1 MRGKRR
7 TKPQLE
13 LVATLF
19 STGKSA
25 EDIGRMLDCSGAA
38 IRKLR
43 QRMRNAG
50 WQVGTGTTGHPLPRP
65 ED

>member
-7 TKPQLE
+7 SKPQLE

-19 STGKSA
+19 GAGKSA
-25 EDIGRMLDCSGAA
+25 EDIGRMLDCSGDA

-43 QRMRNAG
+43 QRMREAG
-50 WQVGTGTTGHPLPRP
+50 WQVGHGKTGHPLPKP

>member
-7 TKPQLE
+7 NKPQLE

-19 STGKSA
+19 VAGKNA
-25 EDIGRMLDCSGAA
+25 ADIGRMLDCSGDA

-43 QRMRNAG
+43 QRMREAG
-50 WQVGTGTTGHPLPRP
+50 WDVGMGKTGHPMPRP